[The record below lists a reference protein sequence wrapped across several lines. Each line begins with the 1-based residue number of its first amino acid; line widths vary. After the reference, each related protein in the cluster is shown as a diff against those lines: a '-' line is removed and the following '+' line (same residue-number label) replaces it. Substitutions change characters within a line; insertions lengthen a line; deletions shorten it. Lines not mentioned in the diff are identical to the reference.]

1 MKRNVNKKFAAITL
15 DALRRMLKENPK
27 EKPIVW
33 IHDYHLM
40 VAANTIRQV
49 CTCFLICISHLYIK
63 IANNDYKNIIVTTI
77 ITKFDGILGIRR
89 RKFDL

>member
-1 MKRNVNKKFAAITL
+1 MNRTFAAITL
-15 DALRRMLKENPK
+15 EALRRMLKENPK

-49 CTCFLICISHLYIK
+49 RTYMFIYHTYLMHAYI
-63 IANNDYKNIIVTTI
+63 I
-77 ITKFDGILGIRR
+77 
-89 RKFDL
+89 